1 MTDGHDIRVLF
12 VCTGNTCRSVLAE
25 YIARDVFGDAA
36 SFESA
41 GIKPQQAADAENAVY
56 TLRVNLNIDASQH
69 VPRDVRLLDLNQFSL
84 IIALENH
91 VARVLK
97 EMGVATS
104 RIETWEI
111 KDPYGPDL
119 IEYDRACIQLK
130 RKILRLKDSIGR

>member
-1 MTDGHDIRVLF
+1 MTDGHYIRVLF

-56 TLRVNLNIDASQH
+56 TLRANFNIDASQH

-97 EMGVATS
+97 GLGVDAS
-104 RIETWEI
+104 RTKTWQI
-111 KDPYGPDL
+111 KDPYGSDL
-119 IEYDRACIQLK
+119 TEYDQACIQLK
-130 RKILRLKDSIGR
+130 KKILWLKDSIEQ